1 MRSIAA
7 LLLLLCSV
15 SAAMAIR
22 QPGGP
27 PWSCFAWAACT
38 ADDTCIPLGPV
49 PLRFKLTQIEGEKN
63 NYNLEGYDGFQRAAS
78 EFPSVQDAT
87 EFAQSYSYGYPTP
100 LILVRNNK
108 VADAASF
115 WLQAISQWGNGK
127 YHLAETK
134 MLIGCGELR
143 E

>member
-1 MRSIAA
+1 MKWIAA
-7 LLLLLCSV
+7 LLLLVCSA

-22 QPGGP
+22 QP
-27 PWSCFAWAACT
+27 WSCYAWAACT
-38 ADDTCIPLGPV
+38 ADDTCISLDPV

-63 NYNLEGYDGFQRAAS
+63 NYTLEGYDGFQRAAT
-78 EFPSVQDAT
+78 EFSSVQDAT
-87 EFAQSYSYGYPTP
+87 EFAQSYSWGYPSP
-100 LILVRNNK
+100 FILVRNYK
-108 VADAASF
+108 IADADSF
-115 WLQAISQWGNGK
+115 WLQAMSERGGK